1 MCGYCDIL
9 NIDKEVDPPTPF
21 DENDFNRMSN
31 DVWIGAIN
39 NQVLPEGIYLKT
51 AKYLKEGIDLAPVVD
66 EILTADLTN
75 NIYIFSGAKTYQQTR
90 AMTAMLADPELQS
103 NFYKFKE
110 AVRPMFTLYNED
122 YLQAEYQTAKASA
135 RMASDWKRIEAD
147 ADVLPLLQYQTVGD
161 GRVRPTHQALDNI
174 IRPISDPFWKQY
186 YPPNGWRCR
195 CTVIQ
200 LSEGQ
205 ETDLSKFTP
214 PEDVPPLFRM
224 NAGIDGYVF
233 KEKGKD
239 KHPYFDIAKGD
250 KEMAKKNW
258 NLPIPQAPR
267 PAPVVEVPKV
277 FKPAMNIKEV
287 EDRIKEFGIKEVDLN
302 GLKLDLANSVLKTI
316 ELENTYS
323 SLSELKSLK
332 VFSSRGADLGRYHI
346 NSQEITINKTTFNN
360 YKPIESKSFVDEKNR
375 MQAALND
382 FKNKHLDNPKYNQTN
397 VNSTISRIERDIS
410 KIEDKINKNEKFVP
424 YSIGSMTNNAS
435 ERIANTIT
443 HEIGHLRDYT
453 NKNHIMWNGFG
464 EKPNQ
469 EGKIVWKWDSKD
481 IPSQYAKTN
490 KREYFAEWY
499 TQYRTYGETG
509 VPKDLL
515 KVFESFKNK

>member
-51 AKYLKEGIDLAPVVD
+51 AKYLRDGIDLTPVVD
-66 EILTADLTN
+66 EILVADLTN

-147 ADVLPLLQYQTVGD
+147 ADVLPLLQYQTIGD

-214 PEDVPPLFRM
+214 PNDVPPLFRM

-287 EDRIKEFGIKEVDLN
+287 EDRIKELGIKDVSLSKLN
-302 GLKLDLANSVLKTI
+302 LNQSNSVLKVIEAENEFSPLKLNKIDTYRKSNSSAGALYSPSNNSLSINASHIDKFVPKEVATFENRIAKYQDTI
-316 ELENTYS
+316 KKYELEY
-323 SLSELKSLK
+323 
-332 VFSSRGADLGRYHI
+332 
-346 NSQEITINKTTFNN
+346 
-360 YKPIESKSFVDEKNR
+360 
-375 MQAALND
+375 LN
-382 FKNKHLDNPKYNQTN
+382 NPKYDQRKVSNN
-397 VNSTISRIERDIS
+397 IS
-410 KIEDKINKNEKFVP
+410 KFKTEIYRLEQKIKAGELPLPFTYTELGKSP
-424 YSIGSMTNNAS
+424 S
-435 ERIANTIT
+435 ESFEMLVT
-443 HEIGHLRDYT
+443 HEIGHNRHYKQTGIDKYFSSQS
-453 NKNHIMWNGFG
+453 KNA
-464 EKPNQ
+464 
-469 EGKIVWKWDSKD
+469 VSD
-481 IPSQYAKTN
+481 YAKTN
-490 KREYFAEWY
+490 SKEYYAEMY
-499 TQYRTYGETG
+499 VKYRYKGDADIPQDILTLF
-509 VPKDLL
+509 KDLE
-515 KVFESFKNK
+515 K

>member
-21 DENDFNRMSN
+21 DENDFNRFSN

-51 AKYLKEGIDLAPVVD
+51 AKYLRDGIDLAPVVD
-66 EILTADLTN
+66 EILVADLTN

-200 LSEGQ
+200 LSEGE

-277 FKPAMNIKEV
+277 FKPALNVDEAKTRIESFNIKI
-287 EDRIKEFGIKEVDLN
+287 DASSMK
-302 GLKLDLANSVLKTI
+302 I
-316 ELENTYS
+316 EHL
-323 SLSELKSLK
+323 
-332 VFSSRGADLGRYHI
+332 
-346 NSQEITINKTTFNN
+346 NKTLEA
-360 YKPIESKSFVDEKNR
+360 IETVPLSARPTSIFDKAGYEKNFGR
-375 MQAALND
+375 KIGRKASEFQGMALETEV
-382 FKNKHLDNPKYNQTN
+382 F
-397 VNSTISRIERDIS
+397 
-410 KIEDKINKNEKFVP
+410 DKKTMSYKNEKVLVINSREFKTPSDITAKKIKYNEFYAKVKDGNKW
-424 YSIGSMTNNAS
+424 YLNEFDGS
-435 ERIANTIT
+435 T
-443 HEIGHLRDYT
+443 HFHEMGHLYDKNISTKREWIDIT
-453 NKNHIMWNGFG
+453 NKWFNETKADMIKVSKGGDFRGENGS
-464 EKPNQ
+464 E
-469 EGKIVWKWDSKD
+469 
-481 IPSQYAKTN
+481 A
-490 KREYFAEWY
+490 FAEAFALY
-499 TQYRTYGETG
+499 FGNNKQNLPSYVIDY
-509 VPKDLL
+509 
-515 KVFESFKNK
+515 FEKNIK

>member
-110 AVRPMFTLYNED
+110 AVKPMFNLYNQD

-147 ADVLPLLQYQTVGD
+147 ADVLPLLQYQTIGD

-214 PEDVPPLFRM
+214 PDDVPPLFRM

-267 PAPVVEVPKV
+267 PAPSVKVPKV
-277 FKPAMNIKEV
+277 LTKAESDAV
-287 EDRIKEFGIKEVDLN
+287 EWYVSGDGMWINQYLRDSSKFG
-302 GLKLDLANSVLKTI
+302 
-316 ELENTYS
+316 ELT
-323 SLSELKSLK
+323 
-332 VFSSRGADLGRYHI
+332 
-346 NSQEITINKTTFNN
+346 
-360 YKPIESKSFVDEKNR
+360 
-375 MQAALND
+375 
-382 FKNKHLDNPKYNQTN
+382 
-397 VNSTISRIERDIS
+397 
-410 KIEDKINKNEKFVP
+410 KNEKTLLNSLTTATNKKLEAVGKV
-424 YSIGSMTNNAS
+424 YRSIDASVLFKGITQSEFESIQSVLLYGDNSKNSISLYEKAISKKLNSFTEKGFMSTTKVFDIASDFKDFTGAKMPVIIDLNLGETAKGLDITKELPKLNKIMKQEEILLGRNQKIEIFDIKVVDGNIVINAS
-435 ERIANTIT
+435 I
-443 HEIGHLRDYT
+443 
-453 NKNHIMWNGFG
+453 K
-464 EKPNQ
+464 
-469 EGKIVWKWDSKD
+469 
-481 IPSQYAKTN
+481 
-490 KREYFAEWY
+490 
-499 TQYRTYGETG
+499 
-509 VPKDLL
+509 
-515 KVFESFKNK
+515 

>member
-1 MCGYCDIL
+1 MCGFC
-9 NIDKEVDPPTPF
+9 NIGKEVDPPTPF

-51 AKYLKEGIDLAPVVD
+51 AKYLRDGIDLAPVVD
-66 EILTADLTN
+66 EILVADLTN
-75 NIYIFSGAKTYQQTR
+75 NIYIFSGAKTYQQTK
-90 AMTAMLADPELQS
+90 ALTSLLAVPEYQS
-103 NFYKFKE
+103 NFYAFKKAAAPIFE
-110 AVRPMFTLYNED
+110 IYNQD

-147 ADVLPLLQYQTVGD
+147 ADVLPLLQYQTIGD
-161 GRVRPTHQALDNI
+161 GRVRPTHAALDNI

-200 LSEGQ
+200 LSEGE

-267 PAPVVEVPKV
+267 PAPAMPTPDAPTLPPQPTLS
-277 FKPAMNIKEV
+277 PAP
-287 EDRIKEFGIKEVDLN
+287 
-302 GLKLDLANSVLKTI
+302 TI
-316 ELENTYS
+316 
-323 SLSELKSLK
+323 
-332 VFSSRGADLGRYHI
+332 
-346 NSQEITINKTTFNN
+346 
-360 YKPIESKSFVDEKNR
+360 
-375 MQAALND
+375 
-382 FKNKHLDNPKYNQTN
+382 
-397 VNSTISRIERDIS
+397 
-410 KIEDKINKNEKFVP
+410 
-424 YSIGSMTNNAS
+424 
-435 ERIANTIT
+435 
-443 HEIGHLRDYT
+443 
-453 NKNHIMWNGFG
+453 
-464 EKPNQ
+464 
-469 EGKIVWKWDSKD
+469 
-481 IPSQYAKTN
+481 
-490 KREYFAEWY
+490 
-499 TQYRTYGETG
+499 
-509 VPKDLL
+509 
-515 KVFESFKNK
+515 